1 MRRTRSTIDNVSENV
16 IHDIWT
22 EAMDVNLSQD
32 WTGTARFQSLPTR
45 FKGYIWVSGRPTR
58 VQKITKPDSICPEA
72 WMQFS
77 KNSSKKKLQIGRQKM
92 RNFRQHTAT
101 QIFEVSIDSKDYLKV
116 TAIARLKFDK
126 WTWSCYAF
134 HYERRQQR
142 CRLSTLPSRSQ
153 VACWAALR
161 PQSFKLVWLRME

>member
-1 MRRTRSTIDNVSENV
+1 MSRRTSSTTSGPKRWTSIFLRIGLGLSDFRSY
-16 IHDIWT
+16 
-22 EAMDVNLSQD
+22 AQD
-32 WTGTARFQSLPTR
+32 LKDTNGSVGGLRRSRKLPNQTAFAR
-45 FKGYIWVSGRPTR
+45 
-58 VQKITKPDSICPEA
+58 KPGC
-72 WMQFS
+72 
-77 KNSSKKKLQIGRQKM
+77 SSPRTAPQNMQIGRQKM

-134 HYERRQQR
+134 HYERRQHR

-161 PQSFKLVWLRME
+161 LQRFKLLWLGIG